1 MSHQS
6 VDFFALTNRLV
17 DTTDNAIQRLLEA
30 QQIQSQQQMA
40 QSQQLLDAQQ
50 LQSRQQAEAQR
61 QQLDTVQ
68 AHAADSLQLHEELAQ
83 ERLHAAEQRLRHVQE
98 VSDLRIQLAE
108 KQASRQTDIADSP
121 VNVTAPD
128 GAEIQGAQKISKTLV
143 TTSGHQ
149 TDNNFSVTPSMST
162 NAKQS
167 VCSASRN
174 LAIIAEDEI
183 NRGSDDESSMTDL
196 LQPDTM
202 SAGNY
207 ADPNL
212 ENYVAPGNFSSTA
225 NNLTFAEQICGD
237 TNRSTARRAYFG
249 RRLTP
254 YTVYNNNNL
263 YTTTT
268 TNAPSPDH

>member
-1 MSHQS
+1 M
-6 VDFFALTNRLV
+6 
-17 DTTDNAIQRLLEA
+17 QREMLQA
-30 QQIQSQQQMA
+30 QQSQSQH
-40 QSQQLLDAQQ
+40 LIDAQQ

-68 AHAADSLQLHEELAQ
+68 AHAADSLQLHAELAQ
-83 ERLHAAEQRLRHVQE
+83 ERLNAQLAEERLRRVQE
-98 VSDLRIQLAE
+98 VSDLRLQFAE
-108 KQASRQTDIADSP
+108 KQASRQTDSADPP

-128 GAEIQGAQKISKTLV
+128 CTEIQGAQKISKNLV

-149 TDNNFSVTPSMST
+149 TDKKFSVTFSMLT

-167 VCSASRN
+167 VCSASHR
-174 LAIIAEDEI
+174 LAIIAETEI